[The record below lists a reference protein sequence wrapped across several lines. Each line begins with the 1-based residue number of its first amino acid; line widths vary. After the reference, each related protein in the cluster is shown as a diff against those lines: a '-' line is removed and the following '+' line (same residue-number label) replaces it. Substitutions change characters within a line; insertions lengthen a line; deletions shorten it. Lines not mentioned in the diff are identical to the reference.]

1 MSLKRKLPHPHHHEK
16 FFRCNGSAVCE
27 WEVEQCPLFLK
38 YLCQDVHNGSLTS
51 LTACHAIPLQDGRE
65 AATAFTSH
73 WPHSRRTLHQVQ
85 QELLE
90 SHWQLLRGRLNSFF
104 ENNEVSNREI
114 PVRPSI
120 STRKRTPSQT
130 EKLKTTFFLS
140 AFELKMASK
149 AHGSPLTARK
159 HLRLCRPG
167 RVSVACWGGF
177 HTMSQEPYNGFTV
190 GFW

>member
-1 MSLKRKLPHPHHHEK
+1 MAERQHLRSQVIDLIRAGPSASSAARTIGVPLTNAKGWAKL
-16 FFRCNGSAVCE
+16 F
-27 WEVEQCPLFLK
+27 
-38 YLCQDVHNGSLTS
+38 
-51 LTACHAIPLQDGRE
+51 I
-65 AATAFTSH
+65 
-73 WPHSRRTLHQVQ
+73 
-85 QELLE
+85 
-90 SHWQLLRGRLNSFF
+90 